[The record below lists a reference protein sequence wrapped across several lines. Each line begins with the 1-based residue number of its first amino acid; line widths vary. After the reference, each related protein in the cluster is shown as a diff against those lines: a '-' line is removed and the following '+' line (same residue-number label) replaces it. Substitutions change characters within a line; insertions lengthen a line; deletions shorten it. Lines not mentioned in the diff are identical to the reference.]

1 MQKAIERTDA
11 NIEFSEV
18 FADDHPVVRFL
29 KSVGMHL
36 VKSNTSFR
44 VEYLPQCQSVLQVRS
59 SMVAVYGM
67 CSI

>member
-11 NIEFSEV
+11 NVEFSNV

-29 KSVGMHL
+29 KSVGLKLERRNSSFHL
-36 VKSNTSFR
+36 
-44 VEYLPQCQSVLQVRS
+44 EYLPKCQSVLQLRS

-67 CSI
+67 CSV